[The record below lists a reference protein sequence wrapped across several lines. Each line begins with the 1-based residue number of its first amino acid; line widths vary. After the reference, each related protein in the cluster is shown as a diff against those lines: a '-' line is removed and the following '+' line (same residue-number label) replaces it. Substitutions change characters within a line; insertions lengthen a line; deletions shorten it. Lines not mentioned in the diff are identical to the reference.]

1 MPRVKFIRL
10 FIVLVL
16 LFLGLP
22 FLLERHAQIKRNEK
36 AKEVAR
42 KVMKMGV
49 VPHLYNSNML
59 AINCSTIFVCVT
71 VCWCVCD
78 IKCHS
83 HLSAVVVSTCI

>member
-22 FLLERHAQIKRNEK
+22 LLLERHAQIKRNEK
-36 AKEVAR
+36 EKEVAR

-49 VPHLYNSNML
+49 VPNLYKSNIL
-59 AINCSTIFVCVT
+59 AINCY
-71 VCWCVCD
+71 
-78 IKCHS
+78 K
-83 HLSAVVVSTCI
+83 L